1 MSPQTNEFD
10 LIGGRKMKQ
19 RLKGSIPFFTPKK
32 LGLVYIVSLVICVA
46 LRIYHVL
53 ALIEPQTGFY
63 SAKNFTV
70 PLFYAVLVFACAF
83 ITVGAYLSKDVI
95 DVSAE
100 TVNGE
105 GAIGI
110 VSLFLAAG
118 FFLDFGYCF
127 LMINA
132 PDTAATYSNNS
143 SIQESAF
150 SSMMRTG
157 SLPRKAEMVMAIL
170 AFLYFLILAVLI
182 LTKKY
187 KGQMKIFSLV
197 TVFWGVSRLVTF
209 FVKQISFIK
218 VSDLLLE
225 IAATAFITL
234 FFFSLCE
241 SLSGVYKKDAQWRVF
256 GLGLPASLCC
266 LTVQI
271 PRIVAAFIDSI
282 HAEEAEYIPIL
293 YSDDYILNYAVIF
306 TGVLVIA
313 LFVALR
319 KNTVAQKTEE

>member
-1 MSPQTNEFD
+1 
-10 LIGGRKMKQ
+10 
-19 RLKGSIPFFTPKK
+19 
-32 LGLVYIVSLVICVA
+32 ICVA

-53 ALIEPQTGFY
+53 ALVEPQTGFY
-63 SAKNFTV
+63 SEKNFTV
-70 PLFYAVLVFACAF
+70 PLFYAVLIFACAF
-83 ITVGAYLSKDVI
+83 IAVGAYLSKDII

-100 TVNGE
+100 TVNGK
-105 GAIGI
+105 GSVG
-110 VSLFLAAG
+110 VVLLFLAAG

-127 LMINA
+127 LMLNA
-132 PDTAATYSNNS
+132 SDEATTYSNNS
-143 SIQESAF
+143 IIQESAF

-157 SLPRKAEMVMAIL
+157 SLPRKAEMVFAFL
-170 AFLYFLILAVLI
+170 AFLYFLIFAVMI

-197 TVFWGVSRLVTF
+197 TVFWGISRLVTF

-218 VSDLLLE
+218 VSDLFLE
-225 IAATAFITL
+225 IATTAFITL
-234 FFFSLCE
+234 FFFSFCE

-271 PRIVAAFIDSI
+271 PRIVAAFIDSF
-282 HAEEAEYIPIL
+282 HAEEAEYTPIL
-293 YSDDYILNYAVIF
+293 YSDDYIINYAVIF

-313 LFVALR
+313 IFADLR